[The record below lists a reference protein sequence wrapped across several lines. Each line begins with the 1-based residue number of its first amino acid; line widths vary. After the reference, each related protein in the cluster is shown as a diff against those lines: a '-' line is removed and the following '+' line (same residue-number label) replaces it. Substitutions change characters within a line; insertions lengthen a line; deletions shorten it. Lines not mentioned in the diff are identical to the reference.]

1 MITLALDAV
10 GVRYGARTVL
20 DHVTV
25 PAMRGGEVVA
35 VIGPNG
41 AGKSTLLRRIAG
53 LVGGPGRV
61 HMETGTP
68 RPARACYLPQDST
81 ATAVLTVFESILLA
95 VKRDAS
101 WRVEDEALA
110 KVEAL
115 LHLLDIEAL
124 AFRNLGELS
133 GGQRQLVSIAQTLG
147 REPDVMLLDEPT
159 SALDLRHQQ
168 QVAAITRRITAERGI
183 VTLVTVHDLNQA
195 LRIAD
200 RVLVLAAGGLAAFGP
215 PREVVTPGLIAEVYG
230 VRVRV
235 EEFGTGRPYVIVED
249 EA

>member
-20 DHVTV
+20 DTITV

-53 LVGGPGRV
+53 LVAGPGRV
-61 HMETGTP
+61 SMKSGTS
-68 RPARACYLPQDST
+68 RPARACYLPQDTT

-110 KVEAL
+110 RVEAL

-147 REPDVMLLDEPT
+147 REPDVLLLDEPT

-195 LRIAD
+195 LRLAD
-200 RVLVLAAGGLAAFGP
+200 RVLVLARGGLAAFGA

-235 EEFGTGRPYVIVED
+235 EEFGTGKPHVIVED

>member
-1 MITLALDAV
+1 MRDGTFDGERAIALEPDV
-10 GVRYGARTVL
+10 
-20 DHVTV
+20 
-25 PAMRGGEVVA
+25 
-35 VIGPNG
+35 
-41 AGKSTLLRRIAG
+41 
-53 LVGGPGRV
+53 
-61 HMETGTP
+61 
-68 RPARACYLPQDST
+68 
-81 ATAVLTVFESILLA
+81 ILLNLKA
-95 VKRDAS
+95 RVAS
-101 WRVEDEALA
+101 EEGRLVERLSGLGVPVAYVDFREKPFVNTTPSIRLLGRLMGREEV
-110 KVEAL
+110 VEAL
-115 LHLLDIEAL
+115 LGLLGIEAL

-147 REPDVMLLDEPT
+147 REPDVLLLDEPT

-183 VTLVTVHDLNQA
+183 VTLVTVHVLNQA
-195 LRIAD
+195 LRLAD
-200 RVLVLAAGGLAAFGP
+200 RMLVLARGGLAAFGA